1 MRRTPIIVSLG
12 KRYAEI
18 KGLNI
23 DNIISAILNF
33 HIQSV
38 DLKVSLALEWSQWCS
53 VVEAA
58 L

>member
-12 KRYAEI
+12 KSYAEI

-38 DLKVSLALEWSQWCS
+38 DLKVSLALE
-53 VVEAA
+53 
-58 L
+58 